1 MKTTNEIIQEID
13 VYLAYGRTA
22 QAKEM
27 LEAAIKAAP
36 NDQLLKQ
43 KLNTLDDIKA
53 KQTLNLMP
61 VWYLP
66 MFFAVFCLCSIGMF
80 NGWYWL
86 MIATPLLAFVGN
98 EIASGIQQK
107 NIKVRSELLEL
118 RQEAEKMRAKNK

>member
-13 VYLAYGRTA
+13 IYLAYGRTA

-27 LEAAIKAAP
+27 LEAAINAEP
-36 NDQLLKQ
+36 NNQLLQQ
-43 KLNTLDDIKA
+43 KLNVLGDAKTKETIK
-53 KQTLNLMP
+53 LMP

-86 MIATPLLAFVGN
+86 MIAAPLLAFVGN

-107 NIKVRSELLEL
+107 NIKARSELLEL
-118 RQEAEKMRAKNK
+118 RQEAEKVQAKNK